1 MFKAMTKTIRIGTR
15 KSPLAIWQA
24 KKVQEILSA
33 KQINSVLIE
42 IRSDGDNNQNTP
54 LYAMGIT
61 GIFTKSLDIALLEN
75 RIDIA
80 VHSMKDVPT
89 ILCDGLIQAAV
100 LKRGLSQD
108 ILIKSSNA
116 FIGDHGTIAT
126 GSLRRAA
133 LWKNRFPKSHIIEL
147 RGNVQTRLEKL
158 NNPKTDGIIMA
169 AAGLERLGIIQKYQE
184 SLDWMIPAPAQGA
197 IMVVCR
203 FEDRAIQALCASFN
217 HGPTDLCTGVE
228 REFLKTLEGGCTAP
242 IGALAKI
249 EANILSFKG
258 VLLSVD
264 GQQKLDIEE
273 QCHIDNIALFG
284 RQCADKILCNG
295 GNALMAEIKTQ
306 MP

>member
-1 MFKAMTKTIRIGTR
+1 MTKTIRIGTR

-42 IRSDGDNNQNTP
+42 ISSDGDNNQNTP

-203 FEDRAIQALCASFN
+203 FEDRATQALCASFN